1 MVLAAALAPAHENR
15 QRCRI
20 VADALIAGTAQMAV
34 LLRSDRAAAVRMTEL
49 ARDSHRVLADV
60 HEHVATALRRL
71 YRQRNLVLHWG
82 KTDGVALRASLR
94 TTAPLVGAGIDRII
108 HAHYVDSLSPLQLVA
123 RAKMALATVGTT
135 SGPRCTELLG

>member
-1 MVLAAALAPAHENR
+1 M
-15 QRCRI
+15 
-20 VADALIAGTAQMAV
+20 
-34 LLRSDRAAAVRMTEL
+34 SEL
-49 ARDSHRVLADV
+49 ARDSHRVLSDV
-60 HEHVATALRRL
+60 QEHVATAFRRL

-108 HAHYVDSLSPLQLVA
+108 HAHYVDALSPLQLVA

-135 SGPRCTELLG
+135 NGPRCIELLG